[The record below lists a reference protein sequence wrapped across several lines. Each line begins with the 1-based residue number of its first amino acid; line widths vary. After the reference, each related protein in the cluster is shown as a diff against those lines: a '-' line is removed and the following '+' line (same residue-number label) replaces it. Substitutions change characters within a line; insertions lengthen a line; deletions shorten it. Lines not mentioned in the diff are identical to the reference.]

1 MNSAVSQSL
10 VNLLLASGVPS
21 HEEAMELASNLNGG
35 SWTSQVLDSGK
46 VDEQRFLEAIGNYF
60 QVPVISIDAKKI
72 ERATLSLL
80 PSRFVFQHHI
90 LPIEMKDKTVVLA
103 TYDLFNSVGRQLA
116 SQLLKGPAEWVL
128 VPRGQILRAMKTVY
142 GVGAETFDE
151 ILKANRSFESSQ
163 DIEGATD
170 LNADDP
176 DASVVK
182 FVNQII
188 REAILERATDIHVEP
203 LENDLRIRYRID
215 GILHE
220 VAVPPQLRLLQ
231 SAIISRL
238 KVMAHM
244 DIAER
249 RLPQDGR
256 INLQAHD
263 QNIDVRVSTIPTVN
277 GESISL
283 RLLSRD
289 QQQAFGFERLDL
301 SPGHT
306 RIMKTLLTQPN
317 GIILVTGPT
326 GSGKSTSL
334 YCFLSSINS
343 VQRRIITIEEPVE
356 YRLPGV
362 SQIDVK
368 PEIDLTF
375 AKGLRHIL
383 RQDPNVVM
391 VGEIRDV
398 ETADISIRAAMTGHL
413 VFSTLHTNDAVG
425 GITRLLDMD
434 VEPFLL
440 ASVVK
445 AFIAQRLVRTS
456 CPHCQE
462 PVDYPREYLAEI
474 GIPAELG
481 TRFQKG
487 AGCDSCRQTGYLG
500 RLAIY
505 EICVVTRAVEEVNH
519 AKTRWWRA
527 EAMRDRG
534 RDGDVASG
542 RLAPSRGGQ
551 DDHRRSG
558 ARHADRR
565 SDGGDGS
572 AKRPRRGRRS
582 ADGAE
587 RSAARTGLRHF
598 LLVIPSRETA
608 RDLAIEYWSHNFSQ
622 WVTRIVRVLSP
633 SRCQCQTI
641 PAPDLSICGFSVWTN
656 SFFFSRRQP
665 LISFSR
671 AMACRAS
678 LNCS

>member
-1 MNSAVSQSL
+1 MSSPVSKSI
-10 VNLLLASGVPS
+10 VDLLIAGGVES
-21 HEEAMELASNLNGG
+21 RDEATQMASNLNGG
-35 SWTSQVLDSGK
+35 SWVGQVIDSGK
-46 VDEQRFLEAIGNYF
+46 VDEQRFLDAIGKF
-60 QVPVISIDAKKI
+60 FRVPVVSIDSKKI
-72 ERATLSLL
+72 DREALSIL

-90 LPIEMKDKTVVLA
+90 LPIEVKEKAVVLA

-116 SQLLKGPAEWVL
+116 GQLLKKPAEWVL
-128 VPRGQILRAMKTVY
+128 VPRAQILRAMKTLY

-151 ILKANRSFESSQ
+151 ILKTNRAFEVLQ
-163 DIEGATD
+163 DTETSTD

-176 DASVVK
+176 EASVVK
-182 FVNQII
+182 FVNQVI
-188 REAILERATDIHVEP
+188 REAIHERATDIHVEP
-203 LENDLRIRYRID
+203 LEGDLRIRYRID

-220 VAVPPQLRLLQ
+220 VAVPPQLKVLQ

-238 KVMAHM
+238 KVMSHM

-256 INLQAHD
+256 MNLQATG

-283 RLLSRD
+283 RLLSRGE
-289 QQQAFGFERLDL
+289 QQFGFERLDI
-301 SPGHT
+301 SKKQESIIRH
-306 RIMKTLLTQPN
+306 LLAQPN
-317 GIILVTGPT
+317 GIILLTGPT
-326 GSGKSTSL
+326 GCGKSTSL

-445 AFIAQRLVRTS
+445 SFIAQRLVRTL
-456 CPHCQE
+456 CAECAE
-462 PVDYPREYLAEI
+462 KVEYPPEYLNEI
-474 GIPAELG
+474 AFPVKEHG
-481 TRFQKG
+481 TKFLRG
-487 AGCDSCRQTGYLG
+487 AGCDQCRQTGYQG
-500 RLAIY
+500 RAAIY
-505 EICVVTRAVEEVNH
+505 EICVVTEPLRKLIMQKRDGGELKQCAIAEGMETLRQDGWRRVAQGKTTIEEV
-519 AKTRWWRA
+519 
-527 EAMRDRG
+527 
-534 RDGDVASG
+534 
-542 RLAPSRGGQ
+542 
-551 DDHRRSG
+551 
-558 ARHADRR
+558 
-565 SDGGDGS
+565 
-572 AKRPRRGRRS
+572 
-582 ADGAE
+582 
-587 RSAARTGLRHF
+587 
-598 LLVIPSRETA
+598 
-608 RDLAIEYWSHNFSQ
+608 
-622 WVTRIVRVLSP
+622 VRVT
-633 SRCQCQTI
+633 QT
-641 PAPDLSICGFSVWTN
+641 DEV
-656 SFFFSRRQP
+656 
-665 LISFSR
+665 
-671 AMACRAS
+671 MAETTEEAEPVVAGDS
-678 LNCS
+678 A

>member
-1 MNSAVSQSL
+1 MNAAPSQSL
-10 VNLLLASGVPS
+10 INLLLESGVSSP
-21 HEEAMELASNLNGG
+21 EDAAELATNLNGG
-35 SWTSQVLDSGK
+35 SWVSQVLDSGK
-46 VDEQRFLEAIGNYF
+46 VDEQRFLAAIGKF
-60 QVPVISIDAKKI
+60 FRVPIVSIDAKKI
-72 ERATLSLL
+72 DRTTLSIL
-80 PSRFVFQHHI
+80 PSRFVFQHQI
-90 LPIEMKDKTVVLA
+90 LPIELKEKSVVLA
-103 TYDLFNSVGRQLA
+103 TYDLFNSIGRQLA
-116 SQLLKGPAEWVL
+116 SQLLDKPAEWVL
-128 VPRGQILRAMKTVY
+128 APRAQILRAMKTVY

-151 ILKANRSFESSQ
+151 ILKTNRSFEGVE
-163 DIEGATD
+163 DIETATD
-170 LNADDP
+170 LDANDP

-203 LENDLRIRYRID
+203 LEGDLRISYRID

-256 INLQAHD
+256 INLESAD
-263 QNIDVRVSTIPTVN
+263 QKIDVRVSTIPTVN

-301 SPGHT
+301 SPDHT
-306 RIMKTLLTQPN
+306 RLMKSLLGQPN

-398 ETADISIRAAMTGHL
+398 ETADIAIRAAMTGHL

-425 GITRLLDMD
+425 GITRLIDMD

-445 AFIAQRLVRTS
+445 AFLAQRLVRTI
-456 CPHCQE
+456 CPDCVE
-462 PVDYPREYLAEI
+462 TVDYPREYLEEI
-474 GIPAELG
+474 GFPLDKG
-481 TRFQKG
+481 VTFKRG
-487 AGCDSCRQTGYLG
+487 AGCENCRQTGYQG

-505 EICVVTRAVEEVNH
+505 EICLVTEPLKKLIMKKA
-519 AKTRWWRA
+519 
-527 EAMRDRG
+527 
-534 RDGDVASG
+534 
-542 RLAPSRGGQ
+542 
-551 DDHRRSG
+551 
-558 ARHADRR
+558 
-565 SDGGDGS
+565 DGGELKQCAIAQGMQTLRQDGW
-572 AKRPRRGRRS
+572 RR
-582 ADGAE
+582 
-587 RSAARTGLRHF
+587 
-598 LLVIPSRETA
+598 VIE
-608 RDLAIEYWSHNFSQ
+608 
-622 WVTRIVRVLSP
+622 
-633 SRCQCQTI
+633 
-641 PAPDLSICGFSVWTN
+641 GK
-656 SFFFSRRQP
+656 
-665 LISFSR
+665 
-671 AMACRAS
+671 
-678 LNCS
+678 

>member
-1 MNSAVSQSL
+1 MNPAISNSL
-10 VNLLLASGVPS
+10 IDLLLASGVPS
-21 HEEAMELASNLNGG
+21 REEAAELSTNLNGG
-35 SWTSQVLDSGK
+35 SWTTQVLDSGK
-46 VDEQRFLEAIGNYF
+46 VDEQRFLEAIGNFF
-60 QVPVISIDAKKI
+60 QVPVISIDAKRI
-72 ERATLSLL
+72 ERSTLSLL

-90 LPIEMKDKTVVLA
+90 LPIETRDKTVVLA

-116 SQLLKGPAEWVL
+116 SQLLKRPTEWVL
-128 VPRGQILRAMKTVY
+128 VPRPQILRAMKTVY
-142 GVGAETFDE
+142 GVGAEAFDE
-151 ILKANRSFESSQ
+151 ILKTNRSFEGAE
-163 DIEGATD
+163 DIEMATD
-170 LNADDP
+170 LDANDP

-203 LENDLRIRYRID
+203 LEGDLRIRYRID

-283 RLLSRD
+283 RLLSRTE
-289 QQQAFGFERLDL
+289 QQNFGFDLLDL
-301 SPGHT
+301 SAKQT
-306 RIMKTLLTQPN
+306 QIIRALLAQPN
-317 GIILVTGPT
+317 GIILLTGPT
-326 GSGKSTSL
+326 GCGKSTSL

-440 ASVVK
+440 SSVVK
-445 AFIAQRLVRTS
+445 AFIAQRLVRTM
-456 CPHCQE
+456 CPHCVQMH
-462 PVDYPREYLAEI
+462 DYPREYLAEI
-474 GIPAELG
+474 GVPAEMG
-481 TRFQKG
+481 TQFKRG
-487 AGCDSCRQTGYLG
+487 EGCDLCRQTGYQG

-505 EICVVTRAVEEVNH
+505 EICVVTEPLKKLIMQKRDGGELKQCAISNGMETLRQDGWRRVAQGKTTIEEV
-519 AKTRWWRA
+519 
-527 EAMRDRG
+527 
-534 RDGDVASG
+534 
-542 RLAPSRGGQ
+542 
-551 DDHRRSG
+551 
-558 ARHADRR
+558 
-565 SDGGDGS
+565 
-572 AKRPRRGRRS
+572 
-582 ADGAE
+582 
-587 RSAARTGLRHF
+587 
-598 LLVIPSRETA
+598 
-608 RDLAIEYWSHNFSQ
+608 
-622 WVTRIVRVLSP
+622 VRVT
-633 SRCQCQTI
+633 QTDEVMAETELQSA
-641 PAPDLSICGFSVWTN
+641 PALFSEA
-656 SFFFSRRQP
+656 P
-665 LISFSR
+665 
-671 AMACRAS
+671 A
-678 LNCS
+678 

>member
-1 MNSAVSQSL
+1 MSPALNNSL
-10 VNLLLASGVPS
+10 VNILLASGAPS
-21 HEEAMELASNLNGG
+21 REDAVALASNLNGSG
-35 SWTSQVLDSGK
+35 SWTADVLNSGK
-46 VDEQRFLEAIGNYF
+46 VDEQRFLQEIGKF
-60 QVPVISIDAKKI
+60 FGVPVLAIDAKRI
-72 ERATLSLL
+72 ERSTLGVL

-90 LPIEMKDKTVVLA
+90 LPIEVRENAVVLA
-103 TYDLFNSVGRQLA
+103 TYDLFNSTGRELA
-116 SQLLKGPAEWVL
+116 TQLLQKPIEWVL
-128 VPRGQILRAMKTVY
+128 VPRAQVLRAMKTLY

-151 ILKANRSFESSQ
+151 ILKTNRSFEALQ
-163 DIEGATD
+163 DIEASTD

-176 DASVVK
+176 EASVVK

-188 REAILERATDIHVEP
+188 REAIHERATDIHVEP

-256 INLQAHD
+256 INLESAD
-263 QNIDVRVSTIPTVN
+263 QKIDVRVSTIPTVN

-289 QQQAFGFERLDL
+289 QQTQFGFERLDL
-301 SPGHT
+301 SPKQT
-306 RIMKTLLTQPN
+306 DIMRRLLAQPN
-317 GIILVTGPT
+317 GIVLVTGPT

-398 ETADISIRAAMTGHL
+398 ETADIAIRAAMTGHL

-445 AFIAQRLVRTS
+445 AFLAQRLVRTI
-456 CPHCQE
+456 CPDCKE
-462 PVDYPREYLAEI
+462 VVGYPLEYLQEI
-474 GIPAELG
+474 GADIPADFKFF
-481 TRFQKG
+481 RG
-487 AGCDSCRQTGYLG
+487 AGCENCRHTGYQG
-500 RLAIY
+500 RMAIY
-505 EICVVTRAVEEVNH
+505 EICVISEPLKRLIMQKRDGGELKQCAIREGMITLRQDGWRRVAEGKTTIEEV
-519 AKTRWWRA
+519 
-527 EAMRDRG
+527 
-534 RDGDVASG
+534 
-542 RLAPSRGGQ
+542 
-551 DDHRRSG
+551 
-558 ARHADRR
+558 
-565 SDGGDGS
+565 
-572 AKRPRRGRRS
+572 
-582 ADGAE
+582 
-587 RSAARTGLRHF
+587 
-598 LLVIPSRETA
+598 
-608 RDLAIEYWSHNFSQ
+608 
-622 WVTRIVRVLSP
+622 VRVTQNDDVMAETS
-633 SRCQCQTI
+633 
-641 PAPDLSICGFSVWTN
+641 GFAEPVVA
-656 SFFFSRRQP
+656 R
-665 LISFSR
+665 
-671 AMACRAS
+671 
-678 LNCS
+678 

>member
-1 MNSAVSQSL
+1 MSTPASQSI
-10 VNLLLASGVPS
+10 VDLLLAGGVAS
-21 HEEAMELASNLNGG
+21 HEEATQLAQNLNGG
-35 SWTSQVLDSGK
+35 SWVGQVLDSGK
-46 VDEQRFLEAIGNYF
+46 VDEDRFLDAIGKFF
-60 QVPVISIDAKKI
+60 QVPVVTIESKKI
-72 ERATLSLL
+72 DRETLSIL

-90 LPIEMKDKTVVLA
+90 LPIEIKENSVVLG

-116 SQLLKGPAEWVL
+116 GQLLKKQPEWVL
-128 VPRGQILRAMKTVY
+128 VPRAQLLRAMKALY

-151 ILKANRSFESSQ
+151 ILKTNRGFEALQ
-163 DIEGATD
+163 DIETSTD

-176 DASVVK
+176 EASVVK

-203 LENDLRIRYRID
+203 LEDDLRIRYRID

-256 INLQAHD
+256 INLQSAD
-263 QNIDVRVSTIPTVN
+263 QSIDVRVSTIPTVN

-283 RLLSRD
+283 RLLQRTE
-289 QQQAFGFERLDL
+289 QQFGFDRLDL
-301 SPGHT
+301 SKKQERTIRH
-306 RIMKTLLTQPN
+306 LLAQPN
-317 GIILVTGPT
+317 GIILLTGPT
-326 GSGKSTSL
+326 GCGKSTSL

-343 VQRRIITIEEPVE
+343 VSRRIITIEEPVE

-445 AFIAQRLVRTS
+445 AFIAQRLVRTI
-456 CPHCQE
+456 CPECGQLVE
-462 PVDYPREYLAEI
+462 YPPDYLAEI
-474 GIPAELG
+474 AFPVAELG
-481 TRFQKG
+481 TQFQRG
-487 AGCDSCRQTGYLG
+487 AGCDHCRQTGYQG
-500 RLAIY
+500 RTAIY
-505 EICVVTRAVEEVNH
+505 EICLVTEPLRKMIMQKRDGGELKQTAIAEGMETLRQDGWRRVAQGKTTIEEVVRV
-519 AKTRWWRA
+519 TQTDEVMA
-527 EAMRDRG
+527 ETTEEAEPM
-534 RDGDVASG
+534 VAS
-542 RLAPSRGGQ
+542 
-551 DDHRRSG
+551 
-558 ARHADRR
+558 
-565 SDGGDGS
+565 
-572 AKRPRRGRRS
+572 
-582 ADGAE
+582 
-587 RSAARTGLRHF
+587 
-598 LLVIPSRETA
+598 
-608 RDLAIEYWSHNFSQ
+608 
-622 WVTRIVRVLSP
+622 
-633 SRCQCQTI
+633 
-641 PAPDLSICGFSVWTN
+641 
-656 SFFFSRRQP
+656 
-665 LISFSR
+665 
-671 AMACRAS
+671 
-678 LNCS
+678 

>member
-1 MNSAVSQSL
+1 MNAAPSQSL
-10 VNLLLASGVPS
+10 INLLLESGVSSP
-21 HEEAMELASNLNGG
+21 EDAAELATNLNGG
-35 SWTSQVLDSGK
+35 SWVSQVLDSGK
-46 VDEQRFLEAIGNYF
+46 VDEQRFLAAIGKF
-60 QVPVISIDAKKI
+60 FRVPIVSIDAKKI
-72 ERATLSLL
+72 DRTTLSIL
-80 PSRFVFQHHI
+80 PSRFVFQHQI
-90 LPIEMKDKTVVLA
+90 LPIELKEKSVVLA
-103 TYDLFNSVGRQLA
+103 TYDLFNSIGRQLA
-116 SQLLKGPAEWVL
+116 SQLLDKPPEWVL
-128 VPRGQILRAMKTVY
+128 VPRAQVLRAMKTLY

-151 ILKANRSFESSQ
+151 ILKTNRSFEALQ
-163 DIEGATD
+163 DTD
-170 LNADDP
+170 TAIDMNDDDP
-176 DASVVK
+176 EASVVK

-188 REAILERATDIHVEP
+188 REAIHERATDIHVEP

-256 INLQAHD
+256 INLQSAD
-263 QNIDVRVSTIPTVN
+263 QKIDVRVSTIPTVN

-301 SPGHT
+301 SPDHT
-306 RIMKTLLTQPN
+306 RLMKSLLGQPN

-398 ETADISIRAAMTGHL
+398 ETADIAIRAAMTGHL

-425 GITRLLDMD
+425 GITRLIDMD

-445 AFIAQRLVRTS
+445 AFIAQRLVRTI
-456 CPHCQE
+456 CPECVE
-462 PVDYPREYLAEI
+462 TVEYPKEYLEEI
-474 GIPAELG
+474 GVPVRELG
-481 TRFQKG
+481 TIFSRG
-487 AGCDSCRQTGYLG
+487 RGCDHCRQTGYQG
-500 RLAIY
+500 RAAIY
-505 EICVVTRAVEEVNH
+505 EICVITEPLRKLIMQKRDGGELKQCAIVEGMETLRHDGWRRVAQGKTTIEEV
-519 AKTRWWRA
+519 
-527 EAMRDRG
+527 
-534 RDGDVASG
+534 
-542 RLAPSRGGQ
+542 
-551 DDHRRSG
+551 
-558 ARHADRR
+558 
-565 SDGGDGS
+565 
-572 AKRPRRGRRS
+572 
-582 ADGAE
+582 
-587 RSAARTGLRHF
+587 
-598 LLVIPSRETA
+598 
-608 RDLAIEYWSHNFSQ
+608 
-622 WVTRIVRVLSP
+622 VRVT
-633 SRCQCQTI
+633 QT
-641 PAPDLSICGFSVWTN
+641 DEV
-656 SFFFSRRQP
+656 
-665 LISFSR
+665 
-671 AMACRAS
+671 MAETTEETVPVVGA
-678 LNCS
+678 